1 MSNCS
6 APKSDDLDK
15 VCGWSA
21 SCADHRTHFV
31 ACSLSEQHL
40 PQPRPAAVFED
51 SSCTRQCRRMQ
62 FLGLKGLTRVI
73 NTDRLIPKIRC
84 GAWTTLTRVRVRW
97 SRIQLL
103 MIGCSAS

>member
-51 SSCTRQCRRMQ
+51 FELYSTVPAHAV
-62 FLGLKGLTRVI
+62 LGVEGS
-73 NTDRLIPKIRC
+73 NQGD
-84 GAWTTLTRVRVRW
+84 
-97 SRIQLL
+97 QY
-103 MIGCSAS
+103 